1 MSKAEEVFKAY
12 DIRGI
17 FPEEVNEELFRN
29 IGRAFAI
36 FIKNKTQKNT
46 SVIIGRDMRNSSESL
61 AEAFATGVRDQGLN
75 SVDIGLA
82 STDMCYFASGY
93 FDFPAAMV
101 TASHNPAE
109 YNGLKICMNK
119 ARPVGQDSGLRE
131 ILEIVNALPER
142 QSVLSLIHI

>member
-36 FIKNKTQKNT
+36 FIKNKSQKNT

-61 AEAFATGVRDQGLN
+61 AAVSYTHQTLPTIC
-75 SVDIGLA
+75 SV
-82 STDMCYFASGY
+82 
-93 FDFPAAMV
+93 
-101 TASHNPAE
+101 
-109 YNGLKICMNK
+109 
-119 ARPVGQDSGLRE
+119 
-131 ILEIVNALPER
+131 
-142 QSVLSLIHI
+142 